1 MVQLDW
7 RRGIADEVSSDR
19 LIEVTSRIS
28 EEVRLSGSEEELRS
42 AHYIE
47 GLLRE
52 AGLETE
58 LLFHDAYISLPGPAE
73 LVVGRDRFPCITH
86 SFSAPSGPDGI
97 GGDLVDIRDPA
108 GAAHDAV
115 RGKVALVDGLA
126 MAGFVR
132 AVEAGGALAQIYING
147 DLTHEMIV
155 SSVWGSP
162 GAAERGK
169 YPKSAVVSVTNEVG
183 AKLRERLK
191 AGPVEV
197 RVLCEVD
204 TAWRKTP
211 LLIGDLDPLSGDGDF
226 VLLSGHLDSWHLGAM
241 DNAGANST
249 MIEVARILA
258 GHRRHL
264 RRGLRLAFWSGHSH
278 GRYSGS
284 AWYAD
289 SHWRELREHCVA
301 HVNVDSIGGKGATVL
316 SEGIAMASTRALG
329 AAAVDQ
335 VAHAA
340 FEGTRVGRAGD
351 QSFVALGIPSLWM
364 SLSEQPPSDHPT
376 ARAFSTGVGSPR
388 SGGLGWWWH
397 TIEDTVDKLDP
408 ELLLR
413 DARIYTVAVG
423 RLVGEALLPLSV
435 VDEADELVKGLIDL
449 GEVANGRFDLSTT
462 IATARE
468 ARDVARGLDGW
479 RAKQRPDVDPGEAT
493 LFNRG
498 INELLRG
505 LVGAQ
510 YSEHGPYAQDPA
522 AGVQPIPLLH
532 PLQALVDLE
541 PESDEAH
548 LMTVDLIRNRNRLE
562 DLVRRATTAAATV
575 LEQLNER

>member
-1 MVQLDW
+1 MVQLEW
-7 RRGIADEVSSDR
+7 SRGIAGEVSADR
-19 LIEVTSRIS
+19 LMDVTSRIS

-97 GGDLVDIRDPA
+97 SGDLVDIRDPA
-108 GAAHDAV
+108 GAVRDAV

-132 AVEAGGALAQIYING
+132 AVEAGGAVAQIYING

-162 GAAERGK
+162 GTAERGK

-183 AKLRERLK
+183 GELRGRLK
-191 AGPVEV
+191 SGPVEV
-197 RVLCEVD
+197 RVQCEVD

-211 LLIGDLDPLSGDGDF
+211 LLVGDLKAPSGDDF
-226 VLLSGHLDSWHLGAM
+226 VLLSGHIDSWHLGAM
-241 DNAGANST
+241 DNAGANAT

-301 HVNVDSIGGKGATVL
+301 HVNVDSIGGLGATVL

-329 AAAVDQ
+329 AAAIAE
-335 VAHAA
+335 VAQAT
-340 FEGTRVGRAGD
+340 FDGTRVGRAGD

-397 TIEDTVDKLDP
+397 TVEDTMDKLDP

-423 RLVGEALLPLSV
+423 RLVGEALVPLSAV
-435 VDEADELVKGLIDL
+435 AEADELVKGLVDL

-462 IATARE
+462 IATARQ
-468 ARDVARGLDGW
+468 ARDVARGLEDW
-479 RAKQRPDVDPGEAT
+479 RAKQPLGVDLPKGAH
-493 LFNRG
+493 FNRAV
-498 INELLRG
+498 NALLRG

-522 AGVQPIPLLH
+522 AGMQPIPLLH
-532 PLQALVDLE
+532 PLLALVELD

-548 LMTVDLIRNRNRLE
+548 LMTVDLTRSRNRLE
-562 DLVRRATTAAATV
+562 DLVRQGTQAAGTA
-575 LEQLNER
+575 LEQLR

>member
-1 MVQLDW
+1 MVQVDW
-7 RRGIADEVSSDR
+7 SGGIADEVSSHR
-19 LIEVTSRIS
+19 LMEVTGRIS

-58 LLFHDAYISLPGPAE
+58 FLFHDAYISLPGPAE
-73 LVVGRDRFPCITH
+73 LVVDQERFPCITH

-97 GGDLVDIRDPA
+97 GGALVDIRDPA
-108 GAAHDAV
+108 GAARDAA
-115 RGKVALVDGLA
+115 RGKVALLDGLA

-132 AVEAGGALAQIYING
+132 AVEAGGAIAQIYING

-162 GAAERGK
+162 GMAERAK
-169 YPKSAVVSVTNEVG
+169 YPESAVVSVTNEVG
-183 AKLRERLK
+183 AKLRERLRS
-191 AGPVEV
+191 GSVEV
-197 RVLCEVD
+197 KVHCEVD

-211 LLIGDLDPLSGDGDF
+211 LLVGHLRVPAGDDF
-226 VLLSGHLDSWHLGAM
+226 VLFSGHLDSWHLGAM
-241 DNAGANST
+241 DNAGANAT

-289 SHWRELREHCVA
+289 SHWSELREHCVA
-301 HVNVDSIGGKGATVL
+301 HVNVDSVGGRGATVL

-329 AAAVDQ
+329 AAAVAE

-340 FEGTRVGRAGD
+340 FDGTRVGRAGD

-397 TIEDTVDKLDP
+397 TVEDTVDKLDP

-413 DARIYTVAVG
+413 DARIYAVAVG
-423 RLVGEALLPLSV
+423 KLVGDALLPLSAV
-435 VDEADELVKGLIDL
+435 AEADELVHGLIDL
-449 GEVANGRFDLSTT
+449 DEVAGGRFDLSTT

-468 ARDVARGLDGW
+468 ARAASGALEDW
-479 RAKQRPDVDPGEAT
+479 RAKQPLGIDPPNAA
-493 LFNRG
+493 LFNRAV
-498 INELLRG
+498 NALLRG

-510 YSEHGPYAQDPA
+510 YSECGPYAQDPA
-522 AGVQPIPLLH
+522 AAMQPIPLMH
-532 PLQALVDLE
+532 PVVALVDLD
-541 PESDEAH
+541 PDSDEARR
-548 LMTVDLIRNRNRLE
+548 LTVDLIRARNRLE
-562 DLVRRATTAAATV
+562 DLVRRGTQAADSA
-575 LEQLNER
+575 LEQLR

>member
-1 MVQLDW
+1 M
-7 RRGIADEVSSDR
+7 
-19 LIEVTSRIS
+19 EVTTCIS
-28 EEVRLSGSEEELRS
+28 EEVRLSGSEEELRT
-42 AHYIE
+42 AHYVE
-47 GLLRE
+47 GLLRD
-52 AGLETE
+52 AGVETE
-58 LLFHDAYISLPGPAE
+58 LAFHDAYISLPGPAE
-73 LVVGRDRFPCITH
+73 LIVGKDRFPCITH
-86 SFSAPSGPDGI
+86 SFSAPTGPDGI
-97 GGDLVDIRDPA
+97 SGDLVDIRDPA

-132 AVEAGGALAQIYING
+132 AVEAGGAVAQVYING

-162 GAAERGK
+162 GMAERWK
-169 YPKSAVVSVTNEVG
+169 YPKSVVVSVTNEVG
-183 AKLRERLK
+183 KKLREHLRS
-191 AGPVEV
+191 GPVEV
-197 RVLCEVD
+197 RVVCEVD

-211 LLIGDLDPLSGDGDF
+211 LLVGNLDAPSGDGDF

-241 DNAGANST
+241 DNAGANAT
-249 MIEVARILA
+249 MIEIARILA

-301 HVNVDSIGGKGATVL
+301 HVNVDSIGGQGATVL

-397 TIEDTVDKLDP
+397 TVEDTVDKLDR

-423 RLVGEALLPLSV
+423 RLVGEALLPLSA

-449 GEVANGRFDLSTT
+449 GEVADGRFDLSTT

-468 ARDVARGLDGW
+468 ARDVARGLDDW
-479 RAKQRPDVDPGEAT
+479 RAKQPPGVDPGTAT

-498 INELLRG
+498 INTLLRG

-510 YSEHGPYAQDPA
+510 YSEYGPYAQDPA
-522 AGVQPIPLLH
+522 AGVHPIPLLH
-532 PLQALVDLE
+532 PVQALVDLE
-541 PESDEAH
+541 PDSDEAH
-548 LMTVDLIRNRNRLE
+548 LMTVDLMRARNRLE
-562 DLVRRATTAAATV
+562 DLVQRGTQAAATA
-575 LEQLNER
+575 LEKLR